1 MSIVSHKAEII
12 NLERLS
18 YHTRTQINLKCHI
31 CSFELVY
38 YNIKFLSLNPVINYK
53 ICTIIIIKVHNN
65 CHNWIKKGNM
75 LSLYIIL
82 KNIYIHIQNMKFLQ
96 TEPLLKMK
104 LSLKKLNICL
114 NLLINFYYNIN
125 ISYLDIIK
133 NL

>member
-1 MSIVSHKAEII
+1 
-12 NLERLS
+12 
-18 YHTRTQINLKCHI
+18 
-31 CSFELVY
+31 
-38 YNIKFLSLNPVINYK
+38 
-53 ICTIIIIKVHNN
+53 
-65 CHNWIKKGNM
+65 
-75 LSLYIIL
+75 
-82 KNIYIHIQNMKFLQ
+82 MKFLQ